1 MYDGL
6 EEDLGPFGFSPVPPS
21 VLRKNALRGIIAPP
35 LTPQQSLAPQAPT
48 PQSFN
53 PQIQQLQDQAA
64 NYQQQGIDLMAQKPD
79 VSAFQ
84 RYAKQRAGQGAD
96 DAVMAMA
103 AQRAGMKDVG
113 QSLFKRSLEAQN
125 PIAAGKAGM
134 VTPEGDFMEDPTA
147 HKEQRINLLLQ
158 TATKYEQM
166 AARSVDAQQRAQAA
180 QQAAQLRQ
188 DAQRERMDLQRTI
201 AQAQLG
207 ARQDANAARQDQANW
222 RFEDSMGKQFD
233 SLSKNYNEELNATQK
248 VAQLAPGMLGRR
260 PTAIE
265 QQSMIVLLNK
275 FLDPNSVV
283 REGEFDRVARAQ
295 GLVDRASNLINRLG
309 HGELMSDH
317 LINQIV
323 QMSKFY
329 EGAARKRI
337 QALGDEYVQ
346 KAERRGIDPTSVI
359 TSPYYD
365 WSKKGQ
371 SGPKPIR
378 VSRDTPTVSPDQSN
392 VVNVDF

>member
-6 EEDLGPFGFSPVPPS
+6 EEDLGQFGFSPVPPA
-21 VLRKNALRGIIAPP
+21 VLRKNALRGITAPP
-35 LTPQQSLAPQAPT
+35 LTPQQSLAPQVPT

-53 PQIQQLQDQAA
+53 PQIQQMQDQAA

-134 VTPEGDFMEDPTA
+134 VTPEGEFMEDPTQG
-147 HKEQRINLLLQ
+147 KEQRINLLLS

-188 DAQRERMDLQRTI
+188 DAQQERMQLQRELGLMRVGQ
-201 AQAQLG
+201 AQAAQG
-207 ARQDANAARQDQANW
+207 MRQDQNQW

-283 REGEFDRVARAQ
+283 REGEFDRVAKAQ

-337 QALGDEYVQ
+337 QALGDEYVA

-378 VSRDTPTVSPDQSN
+378 VSRDTPTASPDQSN
-392 VVNVDF
+392 VVNVDW